1 MNKTTKIIIG
11 IIIAIIVIGGIWY
24 GVSKKPTNPTAK
36 EPIKIGAIL
45 PLSGPAAYFGQ
56 VARAGLELGS
66 EDAEKK
72 YNVAFQII
80 YEDSQGNPKNALDAF
95 KKLTTVDNVDVIVA
109 TVYGVGQVLKPEAEK
124 NKVPLLA
131 TVVAPNFT
139 KGTNYVIRHA
149 PLIEDDVEIFLK
161 FLKEN
166 NVSNSILLYQ
176 MDDYGRNFY
185 DLVKNRMP
193 NIVAEYFLPTDTDF
207 RSLVSKTIAK
217 NPEAIGIVGY
227 THATA
232 LIIKQL
238 KEMGYKGLIHA
249 SIGFEFTEA
258 FLKGASY
265 LEGISYADLDLDEN
279 SESIKSI
286 YQRLKEIYQQQKP
299 SPLTT
304 LFYDWPIIIGKV
316 YSTYE
321 IKNSTDFI
329 EKIKDLKKVDCA
341 TGFCKVTPEGEIIIP
356 LRSKIYYSSE

>member
-1 MNKTTKIIIG
+1 MNKTTKTILWLIILI
-11 IIIAIIVIGGIWY
+11 IIIAGVWY
-24 GVSKKPTNPTAK
+24 GVNRKTIAPTTK

-45 PLSGPAAYFGQ
+45 PLSGPATYFGQ

-66 EDAEKK
+66 KDAEKK
-72 YNVAFQII
+72 YNIKFQII

-95 KKLTTVDNVDVIVA
+95 KKLTTVDNVDVVVA

-124 NKVPLLA
+124 NKIPLLA

-166 NVSNSILLYQ
+166 NISNIILLYQ
-176 MDDYGRNFY
+176 MDDYGQNFY
-185 DLVKNRMP
+185 NLAKNRMP
-193 NIVAEYFLPTDTDF
+193 NMVAEYFLPNDTDF
-207 RSLVSKTIAK
+207 RSLAFKTIAK

-258 FLKGASY
+258 FLRGASY
-265 LEGISYADLDLDEN
+265 LEGISYADLDLNEN
-279 SESIKSI
+279 SELIKSI
-286 YQRLKEIYQQQKP
+286 YQRLKGIYQQQKP
-299 SPLTT
+299 SPLAII
-304 LFYDWPIIIGKV
+304 FYDWPIIIGKV

-329 EKIKDLKKVDCA
+329 EKIKGLEEVDCA
-341 TGFCKVTPEGEIIIP
+341 TNFCKVTPEGEIIIP
-356 LRSKIYYSSE
+356 LRSKIYHSSD

>member
-1 MNKTTKIIIG
+1 
-11 IIIAIIVIGGIWY
+11 
-24 GVSKKPTNPTAK
+24 
-36 EPIKIGAIL
+36 
-45 PLSGPAAYFGQ
+45 LSGPATYFGQ

-66 EDAEKK
+66 KDAEKK
-72 YNVAFQII
+72 YNIKFQII

-95 KKLTTVDNVDVIVA
+95 KKLTTVDNVDVVVA

-124 NKVPLLA
+124 NKIPLLA

-176 MDDYGRNFY
+176 MDDYGQNFY
-185 DLVKNRMP
+185 NLAKNRMP
-193 NIVAEYFLPTDTDF
+193 NMVAEYFLPNDTDF
-207 RSLVSKTIAK
+207 RSLAFKTIAK

-258 FLKGASY
+258 FLRGASY
-265 LEGISYADLDLDEN
+265 LEGISYADLDLNEN
-279 SESIKSI
+279 SELIKSI
-286 YQRLKEIYQQQKP
+286 YQRLKGIYQQQKP
-299 SPLTT
+299 SPLAII
-304 LFYDWPIIIGKV
+304 FYDWPIIIGKV

-329 EKIKDLKKVDCA
+329 EKIKGLEEVDCA
-341 TGFCKVTPEGEIIIP
+341 TNFCKVTPEGEIIIP
-356 LRSKIYYSSE
+356 LRSKIYHSSD